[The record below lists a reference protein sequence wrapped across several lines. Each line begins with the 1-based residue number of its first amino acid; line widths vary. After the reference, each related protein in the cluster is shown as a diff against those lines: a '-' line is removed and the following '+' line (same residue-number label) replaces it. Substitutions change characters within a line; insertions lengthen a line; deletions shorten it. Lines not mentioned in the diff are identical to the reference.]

1 MFTSRSPIEF
11 PENLRDGDHLVQFYK
26 EDSFLAETVTNY
38 VAPALMNGEGVILIA
53 NEKHLSMFEQ
63 SLRQLP
69 LNTSLLRLTGQLV
82 MLEAQS
88 MLDKF
93 MVNGLPDAQKFA
105 EVIGEVLYEMK
116 AKFHHVK
123 AYGEMVN
130 ILWNEGNIYGT
141 IALEKLWNALLS
153 KKEFSL
159 LCAYSLDSISEEKEG
174 IGFSEV
180 CQCHSHVIPAE
191 GVIDVDT
198 PDQQMRQVAFLQF
211 KQSSELKA
219 LKGWKAGTLEMK
231 IPLTAL
237 KIHLRDIKSI
247 SDNDDVSSLISKC
260 ELQISRLNKIVEE
273 LSK

>member
-1 MFTSRSPIEF
+1 MLTSRSPIES

-26 EDSFLAETVTNY
+26 EDSFLTETVTNY
-38 VAPALMNGEGVILIA
+38 VAPALMNGEGVIIIA
-53 NEKHLSMFEQ
+53 TEKHLSMFEQ

-82 MLEAQS
+82 MLEAQTT
-88 MLDKF
+88 LDKF
-93 MVNGLPDAQKFA
+93 MINGLPDAQKFA
-105 EVIGEVLYEMK
+105 EVAGEVLYDMK
-116 AKFHHVK
+116 SKFHHVK

-141 IALEKLWNALLS
+141 VALEKLWNALLS

-159 LCAYSLDSISEEKEG
+159 LCAYSMDSIAEEKEG

-180 CQCHSHVIPAE
+180 CQCHTHVIPAE

-211 KQSSELKA
+211 KQSSELKT
-219 LKGWKAGTLEMK
+219 LNEWKASTLEMK

-237 KIHLRDIKSI
+237 KIHLRDIKSQ

-260 ELQISRLNKIVEE
+260 ELQISRLNKIVEQ

>member
-1 MFTSRSPIEF
+1 MLTSRSPIEY
-11 PENLRDGDHLVQFYK
+11 PDSLRDGDHLVQFYK

-38 VAPALMNGEGVILIA
+38 VAPSLMNGEGVIIIA
-53 NEKHLSMFEQ
+53 TEKHLTMFED
-63 SLRQLP
+63 SLRKLP

-82 MLEAQS
+82 MLEAQAT
-88 MLDKF
+88 LDKF
-93 MVNGLPDAQKFA
+93 MVNGIPDALKFG
-105 EVIGEVLYEMK
+105 ETIGEVLYEMK
-116 AKFHHVK
+116 SKFHHIK

-130 ILWNEGNIYGT
+130 ILWNESNIYGT

-159 LCAYSLDSISEEKEG
+159 LCAYSMDSLSDEKEG
-174 IGFSEV
+174 IGFAEV

-191 GVIDVDT
+191 GVIDVET

-211 KQSSELKA
+211 KHSSEFKTLKE
-219 LKGWKAGTLEMK
+219 WKTSTLEMK

-247 SDNDDVSSLISKC
+247 ADNDEISSLISKC
-260 ELQISRLNKIVEE
+260 DLQISRLNKIVEQ

>member
-1 MFTSRSPIEF
+1 MLTSRSPIEF
-11 PENLRDGDHLVQFYK
+11 PENLRDGDHLVQFYR
-26 EDSFLAETVTNY
+26 EDSFLTDTVTNY
-38 VAPALMNGEGVILIA
+38 VAPALMNGEGVIIIA
-53 NEKHLSMFEQ
+53 TEKHLGMFEQ

-82 MLEAQS
+82 MLEAQAT
-88 MLDKF
+88 LDKL
-93 MVNGLPDAQKFA
+93 MVNGLPDTQKFA
-105 EVIGEVLYEMK
+105 EVIGDVLYETK
-116 AKFHHVK
+116 SKFHHVK

-141 IALEKLWNALLS
+141 IALEKLWNNILN

-159 LCAYSLDSISEEKEG
+159 LCAYSMDSMSEEKEG

-180 CQCHSHVIPAE
+180 CQCHTHVIPAE

-198 PDQQMRQVAFLQF
+198 PDQQMRQVALLQF
-211 KQSSELKA
+211 KQSSEFKTLKE
-219 LKGWKAGTLEMK
+219 WKSNTLEMK

-237 KIHLRDIKSI
+237 KIHLRDIKSL
-247 SDNDDVSSLISKC
+247 SDNEEISSLISKC
-260 ELQISRLNKIVEE
+260 ELQISRLNKIVEQ

>member
-1 MFTSRSPIEF
+1 MLTSRSPIEF

-26 EDSFLAETVTNY
+26 EDSFLTETVTNY
-38 VAPALMNGEGVILIA
+38 VAPALMSGEGVILIA
-53 NEKHLSMFEQ
+53 TEKHLSMFEQ

-82 MLEAQS
+82 MLDAQVT
-88 MLDKF
+88 LDKF

-105 EVIGEVLYEMK
+105 EEIGGVLYEMK

-123 AYGEMVN
+123 MYGEMVN
-130 ILWNEGNIYGT
+130 ILWNESNIYGT
-141 IALEKLWNALLS
+141 VALEKLWNALLS

-159 LCAYSLDSISEEKEG
+159 LCAYSMESLAEEKEG

-198 PDQQMRQVAFLQF
+198 PDLQMRQVAFLQF
-211 KQSSELKA
+211 KQSSELKT
-219 LKGWKAGTLEMK
+219 LRDWKANTLELK

-247 SDNDDVSSLISKC
+247 PDNDEVSSLISKC
-260 ELQISRLNKIVEE
+260 ELQISRLNKIVEQ